1 MLLLKLLFYGYL
13 LLIAA
18 ILLNYLASIL
28 KLKGWY
34 DFLKNP
40 KRTSLLS
47 YVWLFIVY
55 PFLLG
60 ATIYFVLKII
70 K

>member
-1 MLLLKLLFYGYL
+1 MLVLKLLLYGYFM
-13 LLIAA
+13 LIAA

-34 DFLKNP
+34 DFLKNT
-40 KRTSLLS
+40 KKTSIAS
-47 YVWLFIVY
+47 YFWLFIAY
-55 PFLLG
+55 PLLLG
-60 ATIYFVLKII
+60 IVIFFIFQII